1 MLIGET
7 GEKKDKIKIR
17 KRKLG
22 RIVILVSQ
30 IWDCYELSYL
40 YKSKGEEN
48 MYTKKSLLL
57 QILPNNS

>member
-30 IWDCYELSYL
+30 IWDYYELSYL

-57 QILPNNS
+57 KILPNNS